1 MSIFYYSSTWT
12 SVERILLSVWKSCLK
27 RFVNDCPDL
36 SLSRPLDRY
45 WSVRQPLK
53 YLHKRTKRRA
63 LSMIGVVWVVS
74 SLWIIPIASWHY
86 FAHGGVRTVPHDEC
100 DTEYAK
106 NSLFKVITAFFNF
119 YLPLSVMFI
128 LYFRIFI
135 AIRKRSKFEMGHRYP
150 GGTVI
155 SFKSS
160 NNVTTLHSLEDSD
173 FINEDVEGRQNH
185 NSFYHSHQHQAEDHH
200 SRTGSRQNGTRNPV
214 PNGCRHLRLMAASC
228 SIRGRGAGG
237 NGGRGRGRA
246 ASSGEVRGTSRG
258 GGGAKRRDFT
268 PSTASRFKVE
278 YIYDENVLDPQTEKI
293 ERYFYED
300 SYPLSRMNRARWTPT
315 NTNNENRPAC
325 GKSPTISLPASSS
338 STLPSTQR
346 SVRFRSSLHPV
357 HEGKSSNR
365 LSAPPTPYHSA
376 YSQAPSSLEYHQQ
389 NHKSQSLQHQKQE
402 SPPEHFMT
410 VGGKT
415 TAVVKRTLF
424 KRQKHLDDD
433 ESKVCLR
440 GGGKAVGGKDN
451 EKPRSRLKLDTFCKN
466 KPVEIAAHG
475 SSSLSSSSASTF
487 GDSME
492 GKWALDSS
500 AGRAAGTDGD
510 CGACGNG
517 RGENGTGRNGRAGC
531 GCCVQIDEQ
540 IRFDTPSSTVD
551 TNCGPSTASPSYSSP
566 SGLRVHRGK
575 EVMSGCEEI
584 NRIATLSNRKEETTG
599 CCCCRRSKN
608 IDNDDEDDDDD
619 DDDDAELSS
628 FSLNT
633 RCDSKTRRSTG
644 GAASERGGVAS
655 GGSLSAGGVSG
666 LKERLKTMRQS
677 SSLNKEIKAA
687 RQLGVI
693 MGAFTLC
700 FLPYFILFMVVAFCD
715 DCVSPGHLT
724 TATWVGSAVCCPVV
738 ATADTA
744 QDDSALGGGT
754 TSLRGRLCTT
764 LNITEDKL
772 PGRPCTTLNIT
783 EDKLRGRPCTTLSIT
798 EDNLRGRPCTTLSI
812 IEDKLRGRPC
822 TTLSITENKLRGRP
836 CTTLNITED
845 KLPGRPCT
853 TLNITEDKL
862 PGRPCTT
869 LNITED
875 KLPGRPCTTLN
886 ITEDKLRGRP
896 CTTLNITED
905 KLRER
910 PCTTLNIT
918 EDKLR
923 GRPCTTLNTTED
935 KLRGR
940 PCTTLNITEDKLRE
954 RPCTTL
960 NITED
965 KLRGRPCTT
974 LNTTEDKLRER
985 PYTTLN
991 ITEDK
996 LRGRPCTTLN
1006 ITEDKLPGRPCTTLN
1021 TTEDK
1026 LLPLRTSCYH

>member
-1 MSIFYYSSTWT
+1 MPLARARRIVGVSNLFIVSLAVADVIVGIIVMPMSAAYIFTERWMLGVAVCQIWIGVDYTASTA
-12 SVERILLSVWKSCLK
+12 SILNLFILS
-27 RFVNDCPDL
+27 
-36 SLSRPLDRY
+36 LDRY

-724 TATWVGSAVCCPVV
+724 TATWVGYLNSTLNPFLYPLCNANFRVKFRSMLSC
-738 ATADTA
+738 
-744 QDDSALGGGT
+744 GGDGRHG
-754 TSLRGRLCTT
+754 SGRLGPRRR
-764 LNITEDKL
+764 NHEFA
-772 PGRPCTTLNIT
+772 RA
-783 EDKLRGRPCTTLSIT
+783 SV
-798 EDNLRGRPCTTLSI
+798 
-812 IEDKLRGRPC
+812 
-822 TTLSITENKLRGRP
+822 
-836 CTTLNITED
+836 
-845 KLPGRPCT
+845 
-853 TLNITEDKL
+853 
-862 PGRPCTT
+862 
-869 LNITED
+869 
-875 KLPGRPCTTLN
+875 
-886 ITEDKLRGRP
+886 
-896 CTTLNITED
+896 
-905 KLRER
+905 
-910 PCTTLNIT
+910 
-918 EDKLR
+918 
-923 GRPCTTLNTTED
+923 
-935 KLRGR
+935 
-940 PCTTLNITEDKLRE
+940 
-954 RPCTTL
+954 
-960 NITED
+960 
-965 KLRGRPCTT
+965 
-974 LNTTEDKLRER
+974 
-985 PYTTLN
+985 
-991 ITEDK
+991 
-996 LRGRPCTTLN
+996 
-1006 ITEDKLPGRPCTTLN
+1006 
-1021 TTEDK
+1021 
-1026 LLPLRTSCYH
+1026 YHSQYH